1 MTQSKPT
8 TRRIELLAPAKDAAT
23 AITAIQCGADAV
35 YMGAQ
40 RFGAREAAYNTI
52 ESIKQVADFAHQYYV
67 KVYVTLNTL
76 LKDDELAPAEMMIG
90 QLYKIGIDGLIIQDT
105 GLLELDLPPLPIIAS
120 TQMNNDTPEKV
131 RFLQDVGFSRAILA
145 RELTLEQIRQI
156 REATAI
162 ELECFIHGA
171 LCVGASGQCYM
182 SYAIGG
188 RSGNRGQCAQP
199 CRRIYSV
206 KDQHGKIIAK
216 DRHLLSLKDL
226 NLSEH
231 LEELIDAGV
240 DAFKI
245 EGRLKDAAYVANTVS
260 FYRRRL
266 DEIIA
271 KKKLIQPDDPTAN
284 CHSERS
290 KAESRNLL
298 KTDFSTSSRQVGT
311 SVEMTFGAFKRASSG
326 TTKIDFEPN
335 PEKTFNRG
343 FSDYGITGNKRNL
356 GSIDTPKSMGEF
368 VGTVTQT
375 GRDYFV
381 IEGEQELHN
390 ADGLCFFD
398 KQNNLSGT
406 VVNRIEENKV
416 YPQKMQD
423 ISKGQKIY
431 RNYDYEFYRKLM
443 GQPAQRKI
451 GLSMVM
457 RESADSLILSGKD
470 TDGNE
475 ATVKISGD
483 KQPAEKK
490 DQAKQTILTQLS
502 KLGNTIFECSDVRVE
517 TQDVYFLPVSKL
529 NAAKRELAE
538 KMLEAREANRPRAAG
553 HILKNDVPYP
563 QKELNFRGNVLNKKA
578 EEFYHRHGITTI
590 EPAAESGRDMS
601 GEVVMTTK
609 YCLREELGLCEGKWF
624 DKLTTETKN
633 ELLILV
639 DEDDREY
646 EVNFRYGKCGMEI
659 TFGRKK

>member
-1 MTQSKPT
+1 M

-40 RFGAREAAYNTI
+40 RFGAREAAYNTV
-52 ESIKQVADFAHQYYV
+52 ESIKQVADFAHQYYA

-90 QLYKIGIDGLIIQDT
+90 QLEKAGIDGLIIQDT
-105 GLLELDLPPLPIIAS
+105 GLLELDLPGLPMIAS

-156 REATAI
+156 REATTI

-199 CRRIYSV
+199 CRRLYSV
-206 KDQHGKIIAK
+206 KDQQGKIIAK
-216 DRHLLSLKDL
+216 DRHLLSVKDL

-271 KKKLIQPDDPTAN
+271 KKKL
-284 CHSERS
+284 
-290 KAESRNLL
+290 
-298 KTDFSTSSRQVGT
+298 
-311 SVEMTFGAFKRASSG
+311 KRASSG
-326 TTKIDFEPN
+326 TTSIDFEPN

-343 FSDYGITGNKRNL
+343 FSDYGITGNKANL

-368 VGTVTQT
+368 AGTVTET
-375 GRDYFV
+375 GKDYFV
-381 IEGEQELHN
+381 IDGEQEMHN

-398 KQNNLSGT
+398 RQKNLAGT
-406 VVNRIEENKV
+406 VINRVEGNKI

-431 RNYDYEFYRKLM
+431 RNFDYEFYRKLS
-443 GQPAQRKI
+443 GQSAERKI
-451 GLSMVM
+451 GLTMVM
-457 RESADSLILSGKD
+457 RESADGLILSGMD
-470 TDGNE
+470 EDGNE
-475 ATVKISGD
+475 ATVEISGD
-483 KQPAEKK
+483 KQPALKK
-490 DQAKQTILTQLS
+490 EQAKQTIITQLS
-502 KLGNTIFECSDVRVE
+502 KLGNTIFECSEVRVE
-517 TQDVYFLPVSKL
+517 TQDVYFLPVSRL

-538 KMLEAREANRPRAAG
+538 KMIEARETNRPLAAG
-553 HILKNDVPYP
+553 HILKNDVPCP
-563 QKELNFRGNVLNKKA
+563 QQTLDFRGNVLNKQA
-578 EEFYHRHGITTI
+578 GAFYHRHGVETI
-590 EPAAESGRDMS
+590 EPAAESGLDLS
-601 GEVVMTTK
+601 GQVVMTTK
-609 YCLREELGLCEGKWF
+609 YCLRQELELCGGQGEKTPAEP
-624 DKLTTETKN
+624 LV
-633 ELLILV
+633 LL

-646 EVNFRYGKCGMEI
+646 EINFRCGKCGMEI
-659 TFGRKK
+659 TFGRKKPFDVTQGR

>member
-1 MTQSKPT
+1 MSHGHASTQSKSM

-35 YMGAQ
+35 YMAAQ
-40 RFGAREAAYNTI
+40 RFGAREAAYNTV
-52 ESIKQVADFAHQYYV
+52 ESIKQVADFAHQYYA

-90 QLYKIGIDGLIIQDT
+90 QLEKIGIDGLIIQDT

-120 TQMNNDTPEKV
+120 TQMNNDSPEKV

-156 REATAI
+156 RKATTI

-199 CRRIYSV
+199 CRRLYSV
-206 KDQHGKIIAK
+206 KDAQGTIIVK
-216 DRHLLSLKDL
+216 DRHLLSVKDL

-245 EGRLKDAAYVANTVS
+245 EGRLKDVAYVANAVS

-271 KKKLIQPDDPTAN
+271 KK
-284 CHSERS
+284 
-290 KAESRNLL
+290 NL
-298 KTDFSTSSRQVGT
+298 
-311 SVEMTFGAFKRASSG
+311 KRASSG
-326 TTKIDFEPN
+326 TTRIDFEPN

-343 FSDYGITGNKRNL
+343 FSDYGITGKAANL

-368 VGTVTQT
+368 VGIVTET
-375 GRDYFV
+375 GKNYFV
-381 IEGEQELHN
+381 IDGEQEMHN

-398 KQNNLSGT
+398 RQKNLSGT
-406 VVNRIEENKV
+406 VINRVEGQKIYPPFVWRV

-431 RNYDYEFYRKLM
+431 RNYDYEFYRKLT
-443 GQPAQRKI
+443 PAAVCRQQAAGAARRKI
-451 GLSMVM
+451 ELTMVM
-457 RESADSLILSGKD
+457 RESADGLILSGTD
-470 TDGNE
+470 EDGNE
-475 ATVKISGD
+475 ATAEISGD
-483 KQPAEKK
+483 KQPALKK
-490 DQAKQTILTQLS
+490 EQAKQTIVTQLS
-502 KLGNTIFECSDVRVE
+502 KLGNTIFECSEVRVE
-517 TQDVYFLPVSKL
+517 TRDVYFLPVSRL

-563 QKELNFRGNVLNKKA
+563 QQTLDFRGNVLNKKA
-578 EEFYHRHGITTI
+578 EEFYHRHGVETI
-590 EPAAESGRDMS
+590 EPAAESGLDMS
-601 GEVVMTTK
+601 GQVVMTTK
-609 YCLREELGLCEGKWF
+609 YCLRQELGLCEGK
-624 DKLTTETKN
+624 TKN
-633 ELLILV
+633 ESLILV

-646 EVNFRYGKCGMEI
+646 EVNFRCGQCGMEI
-659 TFGRKK
+659 IFGRNKKPPT